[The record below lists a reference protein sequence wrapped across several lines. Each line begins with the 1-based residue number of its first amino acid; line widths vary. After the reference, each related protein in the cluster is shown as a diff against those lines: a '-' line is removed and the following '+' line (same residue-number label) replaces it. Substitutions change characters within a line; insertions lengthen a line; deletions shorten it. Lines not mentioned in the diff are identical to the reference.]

1 MNGIFKNVK
10 KIIYCLPNHIQ
21 HDKKFSFLLSGNGK
35 AYFLKYLYM
44 IIILTGENFDKP
56 LTFLSLQKQK
66 CFKDNMQNPYLSTFY
81 INNNLKGVLNQ
92 CLMML

>member
-1 MNGIFKNVK
+1 
-10 KIIYCLPNHIQ
+10 
-21 HDKKFSFLLSGNGK
+21 
-35 AYFLKYLYM
+35 M
-44 IIILTGENFDKP
+44 IIILTDENFDKP